1 MGVWVFYDEEPHSVI
16 EIEVTSQTIAPVT
29 LNHYR
34 PPSMIVDCPP
44 EPSSPTVTPQ
54 ATIAAPIDAPATGIA
69 HPFVKWVGGKRGIIQ
84 TLLDHL
90 PLGSPDYPVIDRY
103 YEPFTGGGALFFALQ
118 QRRQFQQVCLSDIN
132 ADLITAYR
140 VIQSDPDALI
150 SALGCHAQ
158 NHGKSY
164 YYAIRQQ
171 HTLTDPIARAARLLY
186 LNRTCYNGLYRVNRR
201 GEFNV
206 PMGRYKNPNIVQAEN
221 LRACHHVLQGVTI
234 EHHPFDQITPPHHS
248 PCLIYFDPPYH
259 PNEDGSFTS
268 YSKQGFTAA
277 DQTRLRDLAR
287 DLHERGHY
295 VMLSN
300 SNADLI
306 RELYATPPFRIFEI
320 HAPRLVN
327 CKSNQRQAVGEVLIT
342 TYPVRKLR

>member
-1 MGVWVFYDEEPHSVI
+1 LKREQKKQVNSV
-16 EIEVTSQTIAPVT
+16 IEVTSHTIKPVT
-29 LNHYR
+29 PASYGHHAGLNDRH
-34 PPSMIVDCPP
+34 PPCAASSELSSEAVN
-44 EPSSPTVTPQ
+44 PSTTQITSS
-54 ATIAAPIDAPATGIA
+54 IA

-84 TLLDHL
+84 ALIDHL
-90 PLGSPDYPVIDRY
+90 PDLSSNPPVIDRY
-103 YEPFTGGGALFFALQ
+103 YEPFTGGGALCFALR
-118 QRRQFQQVCLSDIN
+118 QRYPWVQVCLSDVN

-140 VIQSDPDALI
+140 VIQSDPEALI
-150 SALGCHAQ
+150 TALSVHAQ
-158 NHGKSY
+158 NHGESY
-164 YYAIRQQ
+164 YYTIRQQ
-171 HTLTDPIARAARLLY
+171 HALTDPIARAARLLY

-206 PMGRYKNPNIVQAEN
+206 PMGRYKNPNIIQAEN
-221 LRACHHVLQGVTI
+221 IRACHHVLQGVAI
-234 EHHPFDQITPPHHS
+234 DHHPFDHIAPPDHS

-268 YSKQGFTAA
+268 YSKLGFTAA
-277 DQTRLRDLAR
+277 DQTRLRDFAQ
-287 DLHERGHY
+287 DLQGRGHY

-306 RELYATPPFRIFEI
+306 RELYAKPPFRIFEI